1 MISDFQVGNTNDIKL
16 KDTQVTLYLDSLH
29 CPSVDALLGHT
40 INKLSDD
47 KQLVAKVRVSFT
59 VRFRIRVRVSVRVK
73 AKG

>member
-29 CPSVDALLGHT
+29 CPSVDVHT

-59 VRFRIRVRVSVRVK
+59 VRFRISVRVSVRVK